1 MRRRIWLIICC
12 IFLTSCLLPL
22 ISFGNNGTEVKLS
35 VHKVT
40 INCDEN
46 GSFMVDETTFNNV
59 HNFFVGN
66 AGSIMINITPNI
78 GYQIGKVTYS
88 SSCDVIFENDKLIIS
103 NIYDD
108 ININIEFKET
118 SIFKENPEL
127 IPIPIPEAGTTVNPT
142 PEDSENNIIQDTES
156 ELVEN
161 TDKSGKLE
169 KEKRYKC
176 CCFWWIILVIL
187 ILIIIVIKVKKKME
201 DK

>member
-1 MRRRIWLIICC
+1 MIRLIEQKQR
-12 IFLTSCLLPL
+12 P
-22 ISFGNNGTEVKLS
+22 
-35 VHKVT
+35 
-40 INCDEN
+40 
-46 GSFMVDETTFNNV
+46 
-59 HNFFVGN
+59 
-66 AGSIMINITPNI
+66 
-78 GYQIGKVTYS
+78 QIK
-88 SSCDVIFENDKLIIS
+88 ILK
-103 NIYDD
+103 
-108 ININIEFKET
+108 
-118 SIFKENPEL
+118 
-127 IPIPIPEAGTTVNPT
+127 